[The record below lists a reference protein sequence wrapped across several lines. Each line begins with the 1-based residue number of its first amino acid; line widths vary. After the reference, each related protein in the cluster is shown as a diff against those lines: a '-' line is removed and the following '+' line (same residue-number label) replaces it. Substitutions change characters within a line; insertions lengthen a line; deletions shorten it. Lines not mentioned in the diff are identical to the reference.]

1 MLHTLI
7 ARVMKWLT
15 RRGVLVQE
23 MGQTFL
29 AENDGE
35 SDDARTL
42 HPLQAAAI
50 TYRIAFG
57 PRAGHKLL
65 TLRGSAPREALARQR
80 LCADIEGFS
89 LHAGVRVDA
98 HERERLEKLCRYIT
112 RPALSDQRVQ
122 INAAGQL
129 ELELK
134 TPWRDG
140 TTHRVMSPLPFMQRL
155 AALVPRPRL
164 HLIRY
169 HGVLAPNARWR
180 SQVVPQGARPVD
192 EVDDSGTPAGSEG
205 LCEGEARAVQARA
218 GHIGWA
224 RLLRRV
230 FDIDMQH
237 CPNGGA
243 GQLRIIAA
251 IVQRA
256 AIEKILS
263 HLGLQPCPPPRTRA
277 R

>member
-1 MLHTLI
+1 M
-7 ARVMKWLT
+7 
-15 RRGVLVQE
+15 
-23 MGQTFL
+23 
-29 AENDGE
+29 
-35 SDDARTL
+35 
-42 HPLQAAAI
+42 
-50 TYRIAFG
+50 
-57 PRAGHKLL
+57 
-65 TLRGSAPREALARQR
+65 
-80 LCADIEGFS
+80 
-89 LHAGVRVDA
+89 
-98 HERERLEKLCRYIT
+98 
-112 RPALSDQRVQ
+112 Q

-134 TPWRDG
+134 APWPDG

-192 EVDDSGTPAGSEG
+192 EVDDSGSPAGSEG
-205 LCEGEARAVQARA
+205 LCEGQARAVQAQA

-251 IVQRA
+251 IVERV

-263 HLGLQPCPPPRTRA
+263 NSGSRYCTAETETCPDPVADRRGRIMISTSWFKAVRNSS
-277 R
+277 RRSTEN